1 VSYVYT
7 LAASNEE
14 DSELNEKLIRRY
26 GVPKSRTLTS
36 SVFMSPIGQEH
47 YELFDSLTG
56 AFHDSVQQAQGLREE
71 GKKEEK
77 ALNWCTRCVITSIK
91 KCKCLFLARIR
102 YQAILEKADDCFRNL
117 LFDTSRV
124 LADSSVCSLS
134 IMTHARCKR
143 IHGRVLIPV
152 LFCFVTS

>member
-1 VSYVYT
+1 MSSAQEKFNVLFSLIVSYVYT

-36 SVFMSPIGQEH
+36 SVFTSPIGQEH
-47 YELFDSLTG
+47 YELFEPLTG
-56 AFHDSVQQAQGLREE
+56 TFHDSVQQAQGLREE

-91 KCKCLFLARIR
+91 CKCLFLARIR
-102 YQAILEKADDCFRNL
+102 HQAILEKADDCFRNL
-117 LFDTSRV
+117 SLTLAESSRLV
-124 LADSSVCSLS
+124 QFVC
-134 IMTHARCKR
+134 
-143 IHGRVLIPV
+143 
-152 LFCFVTS
+152 

>member
-1 VSYVYT
+1 MELSRCLLHKKNLMFCFLSLCPMLLYT
-7 LAASNEE
+7 LAASNKE

-47 YELFDSLTG
+47 YELFEPQTG

-77 ALNWCTRCVITSIK
+77 ALNWCTRYVITSIK

-102 YQAILEKADDCFRNL
+102 HQEILEKAYDCF
-117 LFDTSRV
+117 
-124 LADSSVCSLS
+124 
-134 IMTHARCKR
+134 
-143 IHGRVLIPV
+143 
-152 LFCFVTS
+152 